1 MRSSSDVP
9 TTGGERCLSVI
20 RETEYKRLRFLWSV
34 SPERTQGAQAQE
46 RGVASAERSDL
57 AMIEG

>member
-1 MRSSSDVP
+1 M
-9 TTGGERCLSVI
+9 I

-46 RGVASAERSDL
+46 RG
-57 AMIEG
+57 G